1 MIAGRSPKIEK
12 VTKVDAARRQLSTAI
27 RLFFERR
34 DTIYPRLG
42 RPRHHARPARE
53 AGAGQGQL
61 PQERH
66 GRSAGEKRAEYFKL
80 ITDAQNF
87 FKHADREPA
96 NAVLEFYPEPIA
108 FSLLDV
114 VDMATPGATTR
125 TRSCSSCGS
134 A

>member
-1 MIAGRSPKIEK
+1 MHDLLEK
-12 VTKVDAARRQLSTAI
+12 QGPGKGSFLKS
-27 RLFFERR
+27 
-34 DTIYPRLG
+34 DTVV
-42 RPRHHARPARE
+42 RP
-53 AGAGQGQL
+53 
-61 PQERH
+61 
-66 GRSAGEKRAEYFKL
+66 EKRAEYFKL